1 MAGELNK
8 VLWITAGGILGT
20 IATLYTISRVQEE
33 RQLNREYDDI
43 QSRANARA
51 AKLREAAARATK
63 AQVRITITHGFGG
76 NDEIIPLNATELAEL
91 KTIIPHIES
100 APLPDRSVWKS
111 HRHGLGNRVKSPSFY
126 RYLANLEFLDEK
138 GHLLDEVML
147 NEPIVKTENAGNYR
161 RTGCSATYMLPTEAL
176 HRFESLPG
184 IITAR
189 TYKPN

>member
-43 QSRANARA
+43 QSRAYARA

-76 NDEIIPLNATELAEL
+76 NDAV
-91 KTIIPHIES
+91 PHCR
-100 APLPDRSVWKS
+100 LRRRK
-111 HRHGLGNRVKSPSFY
+111 
-126 RYLANLEFLDEK
+126 EK
-138 GHLLDEVML
+138 
-147 NEPIVKTENAGNYR
+147 
-161 RTGCSATYMLPTEAL
+161 
-176 HRFESLPG
+176 
-184 IITAR
+184 
-189 TYKPN
+189 